1 MKRNQGSEGELAD
14 GPAQK
19 KTKMS
24 PTLSPSSNATV
35 PKQNRNDNA
44 NIMPSA
50 SSTAVP
56 MPGMTTVEGNA
67 TTTEPGT
74 WTKVEKRKKKK
85 MAKAEAKNDPRFMY
99 SNHEIA
105 RRNNAIGVEEI
116 RDLVLHL
123 VADAPNPNWLRVENG
138 TSIQKVVV
146 LMVPGLT
153 NQLLSLPPIPTS
165 ATSNP
170 NLPLSIPL
178 HSPATTGTAAAI
190 PFVATTF
197 SHACPTRAP
206 GDQYRMHSVLSTF
219 FSCPI
224 SSEEKR
230 RRVNQRLKS
239 DKSKAD
245 PTQYL
250 LTLEQMIEND
260 YPVPSYM
267 ADVFQKPE
275 GWVETPQPQNEP
287 PAGTSGVKRKI
298 YAIDCEM
305 CITEDGKELTR
316 ISIIDFHTNG
326 VVYDQ
331 LVKPSKPIV
340 DYLTRFSGITE
351 QHLASV
357 TTTLAEVQTK
367 VLSLLCPTAPVLAPN
382 PFSMNSNNSSP
393 SSPPPPPPTPILM
406 GHSLESDLRAL
417 KLCHPYCID
426 TALMYHHPRG
436 RPLKPGLAWLTKKWC
451 GREIQTRGEGGHDPE
466 EDARACLDLLKKKL
480 EEGPGFGEF
489 KTDQESIFE
498 RFGRA
503 SRKRGSGPGG
513 GVRSAV
519 VDYGN
524 PVQMHGNKA
533 TTALACKTDEEIV
546 EGVLGV
552 VPSHDFV
559 FARLTGL
566 ADRLGWITPR
576 GPQDTPISTSPAA
589 ALQPPTSPTDDQL
602 QSTLASLNTHLS
614 KIHGSLPPRTAFV
627 LFTGHSDPR
636 RMTQLNSRKAQFD
649 NALRAGKSPEEIA
662 SGENGVRWTAAD
674 GRELEEAVELARRGL
689 VFVGV
694 KM

>member
-14 GPAQK
+14 GPALK
-19 KTKMS
+19 KAKTS
-24 PTLSPSSNATV
+24 PVPSS
-35 PKQNRNDNA
+35 
-44 NIMPSA
+44 
-50 SSTAVP
+50 SSTAAVP
-56 MPGMTTVEGNA
+56 KEREGDNPNTMTADSATVVTVSGTATAGEGNA
-67 TTTEPGT
+67 TATETAT

-85 MAKAEAKNDPRFMY
+85 MAKADAKNDSLEMLALPCNVPGCQIPVFYSLPPYPYAHKPLQPRFMY

-105 RRNNAIGVEEI
+105 KRNNAIGVEEI

-123 VADAPNPNWLRVENG
+123 IADASNPNWLRVENG
-138 TSIQKVVV
+138 PSIQKVVV

-178 HSPATTGTAAAI
+178 HSPSTTGTAAAI

-206 GDQYRMHSVLSTF
+206 GDQNRMHSVLSTF
-219 FSCPI
+219 FSCPM
-224 SSEEKR
+224 SAEEKK

-239 DKSKAD
+239 DKSKSD

-275 GWVETPQPQNEP
+275 GWVETPQTLNAP

-298 YAIDCEM
+298 YAVDCEM

-316 ISIIDFHTNG
+316 VCIIDFYTND

-351 QHLASV
+351 EHLASV

-367 VLSLLCPTAPVLAPN
+367 VLSLLCPTPPVPTPN
-382 PFSMNSNNSSP
+382 PFSMNPNPSS
-393 SSPPPPPPTPILM
+393 SSPPPPPPTPILI

-451 GREIQTRGEGGHDPE
+451 GREIQTRG
-466 EDARACLDLLKKKL
+466 
-480 EEGPGFGEF
+480 
-489 KTDQESIFE
+489 
-498 RFGRA
+498 
-503 SRKRGSGPGG
+503 
-513 GVRSAV
+513 
-519 VDYGN
+519 GN
-524 PVQMHGNKA
+524 P
-533 TTALACKTDEEIV
+533 D
-546 EGVLGV
+546 
-552 VPSHDFV
+552 
-559 FARLTGL
+559 
-566 ADRLGWITPR
+566 
-576 GPQDTPISTSPAA
+576 
-589 ALQPPTSPTDDQL
+589 
-602 QSTLASLNTHLS
+602 
-614 KIHGSLPPRTAFV
+614 
-627 LFTGHSDPR
+627 
-636 RMTQLNSRKAQFD
+636 
-649 NALRAGKSPEEIA
+649 AG
-662 SGENGVRWTAAD
+662 
-674 GRELEEAVELARRGL
+674 
-689 VFVGV
+689 
-694 KM
+694 